1 MNTSFISI
9 KAKEE
14 EGIERK
20 NGELW
25 FAGTTNSCGFPCQN
39 CMKVPLITML
49 GGGGEQLEMRMAHA
63 LYRKS
68 NLCIPGKGL
77 ALPKS
82 QILHSCVCE
91 RFIYSQEWSTYLDA
105 AI

>member
-14 EGIERK
+14 EDIKRNHPCCKMNTNFISIKGKEEEDIERNHPCCTMNTSFISIKAKEPEDIERK

-49 GGGGEQLEMRMAHA
+49 GGRGEN
-63 LYRKS
+63 S
-68 NLCIPGKGL
+68 
-77 ALPKS
+77 
-82 QILHSCVCE
+82 
-91 RFIYSQEWSTYLDA
+91 
-105 AI
+105 

>member
-14 EGIERK
+14 EDIERK

-49 GGGGEQLEMRMAHA
+49 GGGGEQL
-63 LYRKS
+63 
-68 NLCIPGKGL
+68 
-77 ALPKS
+77 
-82 QILHSCVCE
+82 
-91 RFIYSQEWSTYLDA
+91 
-105 AI
+105 